1 MNILYTDI
9 KHTLLREFAFLKDH
23 GFTDFAEE
31 QLAYEIHFTCAN
43 EEGINIDVYFETI
56 SSTSINI
63 MINGA
68 HFHEISTHEQISSYY
83 SKLAALY
90 DDNFK
95 RYLETNDNK
104 FMNANFDL
112 YLSKG
117 RILNELFLH
126 AVAGILKRE
135 PSLLNDPTHYQQII
149 GNRPQPVRPHGG
161 NFHAVSLKELIN
173 KSNDPSFMKRFDD
186 HWLFIETDK
195 VEVDIYSPE
204 EFVDLL
210 MSSGLDSTN
219 VDSLQYQF
227 IKKQPL

>member
-9 KHTLLREFAFLKDH
+9 KHTLLREFAFLKEH
-23 GFTDFAEE
+23 GFTDFTEE
-31 QLAYEIHFTCAN
+31 QIAYEIHFTCSN
-43 EEGINIDVYFETI
+43 NDGINIDVYFETI

-63 MINGA
+63 LINGA
-68 HFHEISTHEQISSYY
+68 HFHEISTHEQVSSYY
-83 SKLAALY
+83 QKLAALY
-90 DDNFK
+90 DDNFRK
-95 RYLETNDNK
+95 YLETNDDN
-104 FMNANFDL
+104 FMKANFEL
-112 YLSKG
+112 YLTKG

-126 AVAGILKRE
+126 AAAGILKRE
-135 PSLLNDPTHYQQII
+135 PELLHDKVIYEKII
-149 GNRPQPVRPHGG
+149 DNRPQPQRRHGG
-161 NFHAVSLKELIN
+161 NFHAVSLRELIS
-173 KSNDPSFMKRFDD
+173 KSNDPSFMKHFDD

-227 IKKQPL
+227 IKK

>member
-9 KHTLLREFAFLKDH
+9 KHTLLREFAFLKEH
-23 GFTDFAEE
+23 GFPDFEE
-31 QLAYEIHFTCAN
+31 EEIAYEIHFTTAN
-43 EEGINIDVYFETI
+43 QDGIKIDVFFETI

-68 HFHEISTHEQISSYY
+68 HFHEISSHQQVSSYY
-83 SKLAALY
+83 QKIGSLY

-95 RYLETNDNK
+95 KYLETNDDTYMK
-104 FMNANFDL
+104 ANFEL
-112 YLSKG
+112 YLSRG

-126 AVAGILKRE
+126 AVAGILQRE
-135 PSLLNDPTHYQQII
+135 PSLLHEPDLYRKII

-161 NFHAVSLKELIN
+161 NFHAVSFRDLIN
-173 KSNDPSFMKRFDD
+173 KSNDPSFMKHFDD

-219 VDSLQYQF
+219 ADSLQYQF
-227 IKKQPL
+227 IKK